1 MHLTL
6 SPAYNACW
14 IFDERQSRIFH
25 WLLVCKATSSK
36 NSWLRMSC
44 HVLLVK
50 IELIWVRVS
59 ADISD
64 HPTGSQ
70 QPCRHQAGYA
80 QGGLVAKG
88 AFLSL
93 CSQMCDHCTCT
104 SYMLLLTWFID
115 VWFEEEKSSCSVSLE
130 GASSV

>member
-1 MHLTL
+1 MHLERKTYLNVNNLCLL
-6 SPAYNACW
+6 SLKNKHSHAFDSFPACNACW

-64 HPTGSQ
+64 HSTGSQ
-70 QPCRHQAGYA
+70 QPCRPKAGYA
-80 QGGLVAKG
+80 QGGLVAKVYFFPF
-88 AFLSL
+88 AVRCATTALAHPI
-93 CSQMCDHCTCT
+93 CS
-104 SYMLLLTWFID
+104 Y
-115 VWFEEEKSSCSVSLE
+115 
-130 GASSV
+130 